1 MSRSNVTDRLSH
13 DLGNLNA
20 DYHKAEC
27 GDGIYMKLEH
37 CKTGESFRS
46 LDFCGGAAVACLGN
60 GGENASAEYVRV
72 ADAAAAQMKKLAYVS
87 HTSYRSDVNFD
98 LSELLVRNANR
109 YLVLDEET
117 HQWQYKD
124 IEADE
129 SSKLSHAIILNSGS
143 EAAETAIKAV
153 WQYWGAQGKPNK
165 KKILSRESSYHGN
178 TLGALSLG
186 EFPTRQDT
194 YQGLIRPRT
203 PMACASDFG
212 NLQTSRYYPHGDKI
226 ENETEEEYVDRLL
239 RNLKM
244 QIMLHGADTIA
255 AIWIEPV
262 SGAGLGCQPAG
273 PGYLKEIKKLCRNND
288 IILVYDEVMCGM
300 GRMGSMHA
308 WHYDQAQLCAQ
319 LEGDSDA
326 SDKTHHLGRQGQC
339 LQSLAPDIQMMG
351 KCLGAGIMPAAGLI
365 VNRRVADGLAPKFI
379 HSFTYQ
385 AHPTVCAA
393 ALSAQREIQILLEAG
408 KIQKL
413 AKCLEREIKE
423 KLYPLGNVADIRGR
437 GLFWGIELQHDD
449 GGAWAHDVSMEL
461 VAFGEDDH
469 FIQEDACIRF
479 YGSGWRLRKHGEPER
494 KGDHIML
501 SPAFTFTERDIIEGV
516 SRLAN
521 VVQRYFRE
529 SAYISRHRAKDAKG
543 AFVP

>member
-129 SSKLSHAIILNSGS
+129 SSKLSHAIILNSGKLFS
-143 EAAETAIKAV
+143 SFCVEHLVNSLKVPRPLRRRSRQFGSTGEHKESRT
-153 WQYWGAQGKPNK
+153 K
-165 KKILSRESSYHGN
+165 KRSYHEKAHTMATDANGM
-178 TLGALSLG
+178 
-186 EFPTRQDT
+186 RI
-194 YQGLIRPRT
+194 GLWQ
-203 PMACASDFG
+203 SS
-212 NLQTSRYYPHGDKI
+212 NQYYPHGDKI

-521 VVQRYFRE
+521 VVQRYFGE